1 MSGIFINT
9 FETKR
14 FNACNCYISKNK
26 QSDSYVHNEIKKDII
41 HIKTEITEDDVRD
54 MFNIL
59 KNTEDVKTIIT
70 AYYNKNIVEDNCF
83 AKKQREKI
91 LNYVNLIE
99 NALHFRDK
107 MLNKVRNFKKIK
119 FTDKLV
125 NQLSYSRGNDIY
137 NYQRSA
143 FFVFDNKFYKKIS
156 ESFKKFDTSL
166 KNTSTGCNERWFNG
180 IKYDLNKQIT
190 KLLDKNNGNFTVCK

>member
-107 MLNKVRNFKKIK
+107 MLNKVRNFKNIK
-119 FTDKLV
+119 FTDKLA
-125 NQLSYSRGNDIY
+125 NQLNYLRSGNIYS
-137 NYQRSA
+137 YQRSP
-143 FFVFDNKFYKKIS
+143 FFCI
-156 ESFKKFDTSL
+156 
-166 KNTSTGCNERWFNG
+166 
-180 IKYDLNKQIT
+180 
-190 KLLDKNNGNFTVCK
+190 